1 MNLTDSHDPHD
12 PNDIEAIRRFAL
24 TFFRS
29 RNCEVQ
35 EQGDHLLVHA
45 SSEVVRL
52 LEEPWSY
59 LWQALSHGEA
69 PPRTHRFRTR
79 RDTQETDEESELLAP
94 GGRAF
99 ERLLDA
105 ALGQGKV
112 TRGYALVS
120 SQQVN
125 EQIMA
130 LRRRATRRQPK
141 RYLVDW
147 KVVQK
152 PFLIVTWLVTFI
164 CGSSKAQ
171 DRRNAID
178 LENGEILEDA
188 TALLQLPVV
197 ETSLESSTI
206 PAALPLQEAV
216 ERLMGEVRQDSQPD
230 PQWLAAGKARYE
242 AALQR
247 MERYFLELGVTADDP
262 EYVRRC
268 EELRWREA
276 PRVEIA
282 PDTAAL
288 LYVPYLQVR
297 FLQTSMCEEI
307 IEDRYPLF

>member
-1 MNLTDSHDPHD
+1 MNLTETHNPT
-12 PNDIEAIRRFAL
+12 DIEAIRHFVL

-35 EQGDHLLVHA
+35 EQGDQLVVQA

-59 LWQALSHGEA
+59 LWQALSQGEM
-69 PPRTHRFRTR
+69 PSRTYRFRMR
-79 RDTQETDEESELLAP
+79 RDTQEETEESELLAP

-99 ERLLDA
+99 ERILDA
-105 ALGQGKV
+105 ALGQGRV

-130 LRRRATRRQPK
+130 LRRRAARRQPK

-152 PFLIVTWLVTFI
+152 PFLILTWLVTFI
-164 CGSSKAQ
+164 CGRSETR
-171 DRRNAID
+171 DCRNAID
-178 LENGEILEDA
+178 LENGEIVRDA

-197 ETSLESSTI
+197 ETSPESFTA
-206 PAALPLQEAV
+206 PAALSLGEAV
-216 ERLMGEVRQDSQPD
+216 ESLMREVCKDSQPD
-230 PQWLAAGKARYE
+230 PQWIAAGRARYE

-247 MERYFLELGVTADDP
+247 MERYFLELGVTAEDP

-297 FLQTSMCEEI
+297 FLQTSMREEI
-307 IEDRYPLF
+307 FEERYPLF